1 MCVHTYV
8 NKFYILI
15 LSSEFIPIHLEILK
29 LKQFQFTYLQIDFRA
44 KDLSA
49 SLWNLSVR
57 QPEQPG
63 SLPWV
68 VSEAAR
74 AAGQSSL
81 GCPQAPP
88 VSSHS
93 HGSVCPASASP
104 LLSRLSQ
111 VSSLLIRN
119 PHVSDSQ
126 PWVGRE
132 RGALQPQPLQSVGEC
147 QPVSRMNLF
156 PFHIILTLFWKS
168 EPQPS
173 PADFQSSEE
182 TVNANTGVLKGC
194 WWRRPLF
201 RGTLGALSGKLLWL
215 EFL

>member
-74 AAGQSSL
+74 VVFPGLPPSS
-81 GCPQAPP
+81 P
-88 VSSHS
+88 S
-93 HGSVCPASASP
+93 
-104 LLSRLSQ
+104 
-111 VSSLLIRN
+111 
-119 PHVSDSQ
+119 
-126 PWVGRE
+126 
-132 RGALQPQPLQSVGEC
+132 LQPLPWFSLPCVSVT
-147 QPVSRMNLF
+147 SA
-156 PFHIILTLFWKS
+156 
-168 EPQPS
+168 QPS
-173 PADFQSSEE
+173 LPGLITPHQESTRQRFA
-182 TVNANTGVLKGC
+182 
-194 WWRRPLF
+194 
-201 RGTLGALSGKLLWL
+201 ALSGPWERRSAAPASSISRRMPASLSYELISFSYYSDIILKKRAPALSSW
-215 EFL
+215 FPIFGGNG